1 MFSTAVLGCVWGDE
15 GKAKIVDVLAENS
28 DIIIRFQGGN
38 NAGHT
43 IQLNGQKYIFH
54 LVPSGIIHPQK
65 ICVLASGVA
74 IDPFELIKEINDL
87 KAKGISFQ
95 GRFFIDPK
103 ASIVLPLHK
112 DQDIKNESKSSHT
125 KIGTTKRGIGPCYSD
140 LIARVG
146 IMFSDL
152 FDEDYLRNR
161 LENIYAY
168 HDIKIKDVDS
178 SLEKLLEAGETLK
191 QYEKQIPYLINKA
204 NNKKILF
211 EGAQG
216 SLLDIIYGSYP
227 FVTSSHTI
235 SGGIPIGC
243 GFDPRKIN
251 KIIGVYKSY
260 FTRVGE
266 GPFPTELKDDTGDQ
280 IRQKGNE
287 YGSTT
292 GRPRR
297 CGWFDAVA
305 AKYTAMINGIDEIAL
320 TLLDVLSGFESI
332 KICTKYQISDKILGE
347 FPNNINQLSIVKP
360 VYIELPGWKEDISQI
375 TDYRHLPENAK
386 KYITRIEVLL
396 KVKISIISVGPERK
410 QVIFN

>member
-1 MFSTAVLGCVWGDE
+1 M
-15 GKAKIVDVLAENS
+15 
-28 DIIIRFQGGN
+28 
-38 NAGHT
+38 
-43 IQLNGQKYIFH
+43 
-54 LVPSGIIHPQK
+54 
-65 ICVLASGVA
+65 
-74 IDPFELIKEINDL
+74 
-87 KAKGISFQ
+87 
-95 GRFFIDPK
+95 
-103 ASIVLPLHK
+103 
-112 DQDIKNESKSSHT
+112 KS
-125 KIGTTKRGIGPCYSD
+125 
-140 LIARVG
+140 
-146 IMFSDL
+146 
-152 FDEDYLRNR
+152 
-161 LENIYAY
+161 
-168 HDIKIKDVDS
+168 DS

-266 GPFPTELKDDTGDQ
+266 GPFPTELKNDTGDQ
-280 IRQKGNE
+280 IRQKGDE

-332 KICTKYQISDKILGE
+332 KICTKYQVSDKILGE
-347 FPNNINQLSIVKP
+347 FPNNINQLNKVKP
-360 VYIELPGWKEDISQI
+360 VYIELPGWEKDISQI
-375 TDYRHLPENAK
+375 TDYKHLPENAK
-386 KYITRIEVLL
+386 KYITRIEALL
-396 KVKISIISVGPERK
+396 EVKVSIISVGPERK